1 MGNPTAVMDPF
12 DRYHLR
18 PHKFGAPST
27 FRQPTPAPPL
37 QVPKRISAWV
47 HTRVL
52 SNTLSLS
59 SSERWKASLG
69 ALLCLASCGL
79 LLRSLPLDA
88 HWLLAPVGASVV
100 ILFVQF
106 HSPVAQ
112 PWPLLGSYLLATVA
126 GLACSHW
133 VAQPALAAALA
144 VALSIWLMAWLNCV
158 HPPGGAL
165 ALLLVLNGPYAPT
178 EMVAVSELIAINAGV
193 LLLAA
198 LFINRMVLRRRHPH
212 SSTQPGP
219 SHNTQ
224 DRPPIERLGLTHTDL
239 ESAVKTLNTFV
250 DVQEDELVEIY
261 NLAVDHAFGRHV
273 GLSCADIMSRDVITA
288 HFDTDLAVAWKLLRQ
303 HKIKSLPVI
312 DRFDRLIGIVTV
324 ADFLRQIDNQ
334 ATPKDLATL
343 VQALLRRTPGHYA
356 DKPEVVGQIM
366 SSEVFTAT
374 PQTPLSE
381 LIRQISQRALPH
393 VPVVDEQRKVVGM
406 VTQSDL
412 LVALYKS
419 IALSQAA
426 KA

>member
-1 MGNPTAVMDPF
+1 MCA
-12 DRYHLR
+12 R
-18 PHKFGAPST
+18 PNVVRHGGERSPLPQPSCSS
-27 FRQPTPAPPL
+27 F
-37 QVPKRISAWV
+37 QVHKRINAWF

-69 ALLCLASCGL
+69 ALLCLAACGL
-79 LLRSLPLDA
+79 LLRSLPLNA

-106 HSPVAQ
+106 HSPLAQ
-112 PWPLLGSYLLATVA
+112 PWPLLGSYLIATA
-126 GLACSHW
+126 TGLACSHW
-133 VAQPALAAALA
+133 VTQPILAAALA
-144 VALSIWLMAWLNCV
+144 VALTIWLMAWLNCV

-165 ALLLVLNGPYAPT
+165 ALLLVLNGPYSNAD
-178 EMVAVSELIAINAGV
+178 MVAVAELIAINAGT
-193 LLLAA
+193 LLLVA
-198 LFINRMVLRRRHPH
+198 LLINRMLLRRRYPH
-212 SSTQPGP
+212 SSTPPGP
-219 SHNTQ
+219 SHRTQ
-224 DRPPIERLGLTHTDL
+224 DRPPIERMGLNHTDL

-273 GLSCADIMSRDVITA
+273 ALTCADIMSRDVITA
-288 HFDTDLAVAWKLLRQ
+288 HFDTELAQAWRLLRQ
-303 HKIKSLPVI
+303 HKIKSLPVV
-312 DRFDRLIGIVTV
+312 DRFERVIGIVTV
-324 ADFLRQIDNQ
+324 ADFLRQIDQQ
-334 ATPKDLATL
+334 ATPKDLATRIQ
-343 VQALLRRTPGHYA
+343 VLLKRTPGLFA
-356 DKPEVVGQIM
+356 QKPEVVGQIM
-366 SSEVFTAT
+366 SADVFTAT

-419 IALSQAA
+419 IALGQASQAA
-426 KA
+426 KL

>member
-18 PHKFGAPST
+18 LHKLGAPST

-37 QVPKRISAWV
+37 QVPKRISAWF

-165 ALLLVLNGPYAPT
+165 ALLLVLNGPYSPT

-288 HFDTDLAVAWKLLRQ
+288 HFDTDLAVA
-303 HKIKSLPVI
+303 
-312 DRFDRLIGIVTV
+312 
-324 ADFLRQIDNQ
+324 
-334 ATPKDLATL
+334 
-343 VQALLRRTPGHYA
+343 
-356 DKPEVVGQIM
+356 
-366 SSEVFTAT
+366 
-374 PQTPLSE
+374 
-381 LIRQISQRALPH
+381 
-393 VPVVDEQRKVVGM
+393 
-406 VTQSDL
+406 
-412 LVALYKS
+412 
-419 IALSQAA
+419 
-426 KA
+426 

>member
-1 MGNPTAVMDPF
+1 M
-12 DRYHLR
+12 
-18 PHKFGAPST
+18 
-27 FRQPTPAPPL
+27 
-37 QVPKRISAWV
+37 PKRISAWF

-69 ALLCLASCGL
+69 ALLCLATCGL

-106 HSPVAQ
+106 HSPLAQ
-112 PWPLLGSYLLATVA
+112 PWPLLGSYLIATVA

-133 VAQPALAAALA
+133 VTQPALAAALA

-165 ALLLVLNGPYAPT
+165 ALLLVLNGPYPPS
-178 EMVAVSELIAINAGV
+178 EMVAVSELIAINAGA
-193 LLLAA
+193 LLLVA
-198 LFINRMVLRRRHPH
+198 LLINRVLLRRRYPH
-212 SSTQPGP
+212 SSTPPGP
-219 SHNTQ
+219 GHRTE
-224 DRPPIERLGLTHTDL
+224 DRRPIERMGLTHTDL
-239 ESAVKTLNTFV
+239 ESAVKALNTFV

-273 GLSCADIMSRDVITA
+273 ALNCADIMSRDVITT
-288 HFDTDLAVAWKLLRQ
+288 HFDTELAQAWKLLRK
-303 HKIKSLPVI
+303 HKIKSLPVV
-312 DRFDRLIGIVTV
+312 DRFDRLIGIVTL

-334 ATPKDLATL
+334 ATPKDLATM
-343 VQALLRRTPGHYA
+343 VQVLLRRTPGPSA
-356 DKPEVVGQIM
+356 EKPEVVGQIM
-366 SSEVFTAT
+366 SPEVFTAT

-381 LIRQISQRALPH
+381 LIRQISDRALPH
-393 VPVVDEQRKVVGM
+393 VPIIDERRKVVGM

-419 IALSQAA
+419 LALGQASHAAA
-426 KA
+426 KP

>member
-1 MGNPTAVMDPF
+1 M
-12 DRYHLR
+12 
-18 PHKFGAPST
+18 
-27 FRQPTPAPPL
+27 
-37 QVPKRISAWV
+37 
-47 HTRVL
+47 L

-79 LLRSLPLDA
+79 LLR
-88 HWLLAPVGASVV
+88 
-100 ILFVQF
+100 IQF

-165 ALLLVLNGPYAPT
+165 ALLLVLNGPYSST
-178 EMVAVSELIAINAGV
+178 EKVAVSELIAINAGV

-212 SSTQPGP
+212 SSAQPGP

>member
-1 MGNPTAVMDPF
+1 M
-12 DRYHLR
+12 
-18 PHKFGAPST
+18 
-27 FRQPTPAPPL
+27 
-37 QVPKRISAWV
+37 
-47 HTRVL
+47 
-52 SNTLSLS
+52 
-59 SSERWKASLG
+59 
-69 ALLCLASCGL
+69 
-79 LLRSLPLDA
+79 
-88 HWLLAPVGASVV
+88 
-100 ILFVQF
+100 
-106 HSPVAQ
+106 
-112 PWPLLGSYLLATVA
+112 
-126 GLACSHW
+126 
-133 VAQPALAAALA
+133 
-144 VALSIWLMAWLNCV
+144 ALSIWLMAWLNCV

-165 ALLLVLNGPYAPT
+165 ALLLVLNGPYSPT

-212 SSTQPGP
+212 SSAQPGP

-419 IALSQAA
+419 IALGQASQAA
-426 KA
+426 KL